1 MDRGTSALIGWLA
14 LASLLLVGVVTAL
27 VPVFAPEEA
36 KEHGGLLNL
45 LWRSVMRSMDAGTL
59 GGDEGS
65 PAYLL
70 LMLVVT
76 LGGILIVSSLIGVL
90 TAGLENKIAEL
101 RKGRSRVVESGHTV
115 ILGWSDQV
123 FVVLSELA
131 KANHGGKR
139 SVVVILADQD
149 KVGMQDQIS
158 AQLDNTGRTR
168 VICRSGNPL
177 SRVDL
182 ELVSLDTARSIMI
195 LPQPGEGADIDV
207 IKVLLLLSN
216 RTWRADRPHVVA
228 AVQDTQ
234 NLAAARLAAG
244 PDAQLVDADDIT
256 VRLVAQSHRQSG
268 LSTVCTDLLDF
279 SGNEVYMRAEPALTG
294 RTYGDALGAY
304 ELGCPIGLHHADGA
318 VSVNPPMETVIAA
331 GDRIIVI
338 AEDDLLVRLSAT
350 PATVMTDAVVT
361 RSASQPA
368 PDRTLM
374 IGWNARA
381 PRIIDL
387 LDRLVEP
394 GSVVDIAALH
404 EPGAAL
410 TEPRANLTIGFTLC
424 DPTVRKSLEGLNLA
438 SYPHIIVLS
447 DDTISA
453 DHADDRTLVTL
464 LHLRDIK
471 VTLGDS
477 FSVVTEMND
486 DSNRDIAEV
495 TKADDFI
502 VSTRLISLLMTQ
514 LAENRHLHGV
524 FSSLFDPSGSEINL
538 KPVSDYVTP
547 GVPVTFATIIEAAR
561 CRAETPIG
569 YRLREHH
576 QVAPHYG
583 VVLNPPKS
591 TIMTFS
597 PDDSVIAIS
606 VP

>member
-1 MDRGTSALIGWLA
+1 
-14 LASLLLVGVVTAL
+14 
-27 VPVFAPEEA
+27 
-36 KEHGGLLNL
+36 
-45 LWRSVMRSMDAGTL
+45 VMRSMDAGTL

-90 TAGLENKIAEL
+90 TAGLENKIVEL

-182 ELVSLDTARSIMI
+182 ELVSLDTARAVMI

-207 IKVLLLLSN
+207 IKVLLLLSS

-279 SGNEVYMRAEPALTG
+279 SGNEIYMRAEPALAG

-304 ELGCPIGLHHADGA
+304 ELGCPIGLHHADGS

-338 AEDDLLVRLSAT
+338 AEDDLLVRLSAE

-361 RSASQPA
+361 RPAFHPA

-394 GSVVDIAALH
+394 GSVVDIAASH
-404 EPGAAL
+404 EPGTAL

-424 DPTVRKSLEGLNLA
+424 DPTVRKSLESLSLG

-447 DDTISA
+447 DDTIGA

-471 VTLGDS
+471 VTLGDG

-538 KPVSDYVTP
+538 KPASDYVTP
-547 GVPVTFATIIEAAR
+547 GVPVNFATVIEAAR
-561 CRAETPIG
+561 RRAETPIG
-569 YRLREHH
+569 YRLHQQH

-591 TIMTFS
+591 AAMTFTA
-597 PDDSVIAIS
+597 DDSVIAIS